1 MCRRKPQLAQEV
13 MELAASLLDD
23 SPIPLIPFAARST
36 VSLSGARIA
45 RPAELNYGPELEE
58 EI

>member
-1 MCRRKPQLAQEV
+1 MGRRKPQRAQRV
-13 MELAASLLDD
+13 VALGASLIDE

-36 VSLSGARIA
+36 VSLNGARIA
-45 RPAELNYGPELEE
+45 RPAEINYGPELEE

>member
-1 MCRRKPQLAQEV
+1 

-23 SPIPLIPFAARST
+23 SPIPLIPFVAEST
-36 VSLSGARIA
+36 VSFTGARIA
-45 RPAELNYGPELEE
+45 RLTELNYGPELEE